1 MAAKPAKAKSGN
13 GRRSIIAVFVL
24 VILGGGAGSAWW
36 FLIRPKPQLT
46 PQQLAAQ
53 RERRAHFITL
63 EPFVTNV
70 LSQDGNAHYLQLK
83 IDLKTYEPKA
93 DEEVKTMTP
102 EIRNTI
108 LRILAAQQADKVST
122 VQVREQLRQEILV
135 AINQILVGGS
145 IHPAHA
151 PTTGIARA
159 AVPAGPIA
167 GVYFT
172 AFVVQ

>member
-1 MAAKPAKAKSGN
+1 MAAKPVKAKSGK
-13 GRRSIIAVFVL
+13 GRWVIIAT
-24 VILGGGAGSAWW
+24 VILVTFGGAAGSTWW

-46 PQQLAAQ
+46 PQQLTAQ
-53 RERRAHFITL
+53 HEMLAHFISL
-63 EPFVTNV
+63 DPFVTNV
-70 LSQDGNAHYLQLK
+70 LSQDGSPHYLQVK

-135 AINQILVGGS
+135 AINRILTSGS
-145 IHPAHA
+145 GVPAHA
-151 PTTGIARA
+151 PAIAHVA
-159 AVPAGPIA
+159 PPASPIT